1 MYWNFIYNIAYNM
14 ERKGVLY
21 MLFNQ
26 LPSDYF
32 LTKDQN
38 KSTSPSGIG
47 DPSRYWLYC
56 LGLTQT

>member
-1 MYWNFIYNIAYNM
+1 M

-21 MLFNQ
+21 MVFNQ

-32 LTKDQN
+32 LTKDQSE
-38 KSTSPSGIG
+38 STPRSDIE

-56 LGLTQT
+56 LDPLVFLLNYLSKI